1 MGSSQKRTEV
11 LEYWLLSIPNQ
22 GNASKTMSTLKS
34 NVESRGGEHYELNK
48 LPMQRLKVGTLD
60 KLIALSDDLG
70 RVDASSKNV
79 VAKLHRTYAE
89 LEDNTDQLLSVYNKS
104 IRGYITNFL
113 WDEGHFNPRAQ
124 LRDLVQ
130 VIHSNMVKTA
140 EHLRK
145 WTSSLSEIQNKLSA
159 IERKKTGSL
168 MNKSLTEYINHEDW
182 YDGDYITS
190 ALVVVPNTKC
200 NDFLEKYEFFED
212 TAAHKAYYDMLSKQ
226 HNEEEKQ
233 KQEEEE
239 QGQEGG
245 NQHKDVHNH
254 DMNILAA
261 AKCRVVVPES
271 YKFLTK
277 DSEFSLYRIL
287 LLRRGYAW

>member
-1 MGSSQKRTEV
+1 MATNKKNEV
-11 LEYWLLSIPNQ
+11 LTYFIISIPNQ
-22 GNASKTMSTLKS
+22 GSPEKTISTLKS

-70 RVDASSKNV
+70 RVDASGKNV
-79 VAKLHRTYAE
+79 VQKLHRTYAE
-89 LEDNTDQLLSVYNKS
+89 LESNTDKLNVLSVYNKT

-168 MNKSLTEYINHEDW
+168 MNKSLAEYISHEDW
-182 YDGDYITS
+182 YNGDYI
-190 ALVVVPNTKC
+190 
-200 NDFLEKYEFFED
+200 
-212 TAAHKAYYDMLSKQ
+212 
-226 HNEEEKQ
+226 
-233 KQEEEE
+233 
-239 QGQEGG
+239 
-245 NQHKDVHNH
+245 
-254 DMNILAA
+254 
-261 AKCRVVVPES
+261 R
-271 YKFLTK
+271 
-277 DSEFSLYRIL
+277 
-287 LLRRGYAW
+287 

>member
-1 MGSSQKRTEV
+1 MSSQKTEI

-22 GNASKTMSTLKS
+22 GNSLKTISTLKS
-34 NVESRGGEHYELNK
+34 NVENRGGEHYELDK
-48 LPMQRLKVGTLD
+48 LPISRLKVGTLD

-130 VIHSNMVKTA
+130 VIHSNMIKTA

-145 WTSSLSEIQNKLSA
+145 WTSTLSEIQNKLSA
-159 IERKKTGSL
+159 IQRKKTGSL
-168 MNKSLTEYINHEDW
+168 MNKSLNEYINHEDW
-182 YDGDYITS
+182 Y
-190 ALVVVPNTKC
+190 
-200 NDFLEKYEFFED
+200 
-212 TAAHKAYYDMLSKQ
+212 
-226 HNEEEKQ
+226 
-233 KQEEEE
+233 
-239 QGQEGG
+239 
-245 NQHKDVHNH
+245 
-254 DMNILAA
+254 
-261 AKCRVVVPES
+261 
-271 YKFLTK
+271 
-277 DSEFSLYRIL
+277 
-287 LLRRGYAW
+287 